1 MQRENAARGNISVQA
16 PATDNYAD
24 GRGRADHGIVVLIP
38 CYNEAPTIADVV
50 RDFRRALPDAAIHV
64 YDNNSSDDT
73 ARIAREAGA
82 IVGRVRRQ
90 GKGSV
95 VQRMFAEIE
104 ANVYLMVD
112 GDGTYDAASAARLV
126 DRLILEELDMVVG
139 VRRTED
145 ADAYRAGHQWAN
157 RALTRGVNT
166 LFGQG
171 LTDILSGYRAFS
183 RRFVK
188 SFPAL
193 SQGFEIETELTVHA
207 LSLRMPVG
215 EVVTPYGARPEGSSS
230 KLRTYRDGWHIL
242 ITILKLFEKERPI
255 VFFSILAAVLS
266 GTAVIL
272 AAPLLVTYLETGL
285 VPRIPTAIL
294 ATGLM
299 LLASLCVVCGLVM
312 DAITL
317 ARREAKRLAYLAI
330 SPFQPHRTADDRRR

>member
-1 MQRENAARGNISVQA
+1 
-16 PATDNYAD
+16 
-24 GRGRADHGIVVLIP
+24 
-38 CYNEAPTIADVV
+38 
-50 RDFRRALPDAAIHV
+50 
-64 YDNNSSDDT
+64 
-73 ARIAREAGA
+73 
-82 IVGRVRRQ
+82 
-90 GKGSV
+90 
-95 VQRMFAEIE
+95 MFAKID

-126 DRLILEELDMVVG
+126 DRLVVEELDMVVG
-139 VRRTED
+139 ARRTEG
-145 ADAYRAGHQWAN
+145 ADAYRVGHQWGN
-157 RALTRGVNT
+157 RALTRCVNA

-171 LTDILSGYRAFS
+171 LTDILSGYRVFS

-230 KLRTYRDGWHIL
+230 KLRTYRDGSRIVM
-242 ITILKLFEKERPI
+242 TILKLFEKERPF
-255 VFFSILAAVLS
+255 VFFSILAAAFS

-299 LLASLCVVCGLVM
+299 LLASLCVVCGLIM
-312 DAITL
+312 DAVTF
-317 ARREAKRLAYLAI
+317 ARREAKRLAYLSI
-330 SPFQPHRTADDRRR
+330 SPFQWRATSGD

>member
-1 MQRENAARGNISVQA
+1 MHHENAGLGDVSIQA
-16 PATDNYAD
+16 PAAA
-24 GRGRADHGIVVLIP
+24 GHGRADRGIVVLIP
-38 CYNEAPTIADVV
+38 CYNEAPTIAGVV
-50 RDFRRALPDAAIHV
+50 RDFRRELPDAAIHV
-64 YDNNSSDDT
+64 YDNNSTDNT
-73 ARIAREAGA
+73 PTIAREAGA

-95 VQRMFAEIE
+95 VQWMFAKID

-126 DRLILEELDMVVG
+126 DRLVVEELDMVVG
-139 VRRTED
+139 ARRTEG
-145 ADAYRAGHQWAN
+145 ADAYRVGHQWGN
-157 RALTRGVNT
+157 RALTRCVNA

-171 LTDILSGYRAFS
+171 LTDILSGYRVFS

-215 EVVTPYGARPEGSSS
+215 EVVTPYRARPEGSSS
-230 KLRTYRDGWHIL
+230 KLRTYRDGWRIL
-242 ITILKLFEKERPI
+242 MTILKLFEKERPF
-255 VFFSILAAVLS
+255 VFFSILAAAFS
-266 GTAVIL
+266 GTAMIL

-299 LLASLCVVCGLVM
+299 LLASLCVVCGLIM
-312 DAITL
+312 DAVTL

-330 SPFQPHRTADDRRR
+330 SPFQSRATAGD